1 MTTRI
6 PDSNA
11 PVVFDR
17 QALANLRA
25 RRRTNSYSPLRSVA
39 IVGGTHGNEKT
50 SIYLARHF
58 MIQPEVAKRSS
69 FNTLAMLSNTA
80 SMDANS
86 RYTEVDMNRC
96 FLVNDLLDPKPA
108 KLREQARAR
117 EINNLLGPK
126 DSDSPATDF
135 IFDLHNTT
143 ANTGVALMLAPDD
156 DFAHELGAFLHCCD
170 STVKICE
177 WTQVE
182 NTLTGDWGLLPSI
195 SRSGMTFE
203 VGATPWGA
211 VVGAKYDQSRRLL
224 LAALDYIEVHNAVV
238 SKSNSIVRGK
248 KVQAHIHRPS
258 AYVFYPRNEKKEQVG
273 MVHPA
278 LQDRDFEEIRDGD
291 PLFLLLDGSTTVF
304 SREKHARQIPTNEA
318 LYAFFI
324 NEAAYY
330 EGNVAL
336 VLATREEMTYG
347 IHDVVP
353 TTPTNSSSTDGSAR
367 L

>member
-6 PDSNA
+6 PPSEA

-17 QALANLRA
+17 EALAKLRA
-25 RRRTNSYSPLRSVA
+25 RRRTNSHSQLGCVA

-50 SIYLARHF
+50 SVYLARHF
-58 MIQPEVAKRSS
+58 IESPGVANRPS
-69 FNTLAMLSNTA
+69 FKTVAVISNPA
-80 SMDANS
+80 SIETNS

-96 FLVNDLLDPKPA
+96 FLVNDLLDTKPP

-117 EINNLLGPK
+117 EINDLLGPK
-126 DSDSPATDF
+126 SSDSPNADF
-135 IFDLHNTT
+135 IFDLHNTS

-156 DFAHELGAFLHCCD
+156 DFAHEVGAFLHSCD

-177 WTQVE
+177 WTPVSK
-182 NTLTGDWGLLPSI
+182 TVTGDWGLLPSI

-211 VVGAKYDQSRRLL
+211 VIAEKYDQSRKLL
-224 LAALDYIEVHNAVV
+224 LAGLDYIEAHNNAVA
-238 SKSNSIVRGK
+238 KSGGEARAKEV
-248 KVQAHIHRPS
+248 KVHIHKPLG
-258 AYVFYPRNEKKEQVG
+258 YVLYPENEAHEHVG
-273 MVHPA
+273 MVHPS
-278 LQDRDFEEIRDGD
+278 LQDRDFDELHEGD
-291 PLFLLLDGSTTVF
+291 ALFMLLDGSTVVYE
-304 SREKHARQIPTNEA
+304 RAKHAKFVPEGQA
-318 LYAFFI
+318 VYAFFI

-330 EGNVAL
+330 EGSVAV
-336 VLATREEMTYG
+336 VLASREERSYG

-353 TTPTNSSSTDGSAR
+353 TSPTGASPSR